1 MNKEKYKKENN
12 ASEDVSVDVG
22 IDDAKS
28 DMSGGWLPT
37 ASLDYI
43 VNELRVGVGA
53 TDAYIAGYLSVVFG
67 G

>member
-1 MNKEKYKKENN
+1 MNKEKYMNENI
-12 ASEDVSVDVG
+12 ASEFVSFEVG
-22 IDDAKS
+22 VDDAKS